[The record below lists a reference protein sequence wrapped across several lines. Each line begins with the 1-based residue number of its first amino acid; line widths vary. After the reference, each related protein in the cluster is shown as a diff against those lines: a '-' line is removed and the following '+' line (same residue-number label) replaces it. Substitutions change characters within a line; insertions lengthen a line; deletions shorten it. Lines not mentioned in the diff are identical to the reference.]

1 MPARR
6 TPARRMTRWFAV
18 PLAAFVLSRLVTVF
32 AAFAV
37 RYFSHEDTVLDVF
50 TEKWDTGYYI
60 DIARDGYPSTVPDGP
75 SRLGFFPLFP
85 LLARWVALLP
95 GVSIPVAGLAVTLA
109 SGAAATLLVW
119 RLADRSFD
127 AAVADR
133 AALLFCFFPGSYALS
148 MVYAEGVFVLCAA
161 ACVLL
166 LEQRRWWLAAVVA
179 GIGSAARP
187 TGFVLAV
194 TCAFAVAVHWRRTR
208 EWKPLLS
215 VPVAGAGFVAFLAY
229 LQVHAGD
236 WMAYRRVQE
245 AGWDQGVDV
254 GTTTIRR
261 TVGFLVDPKDDLNI
275 LVSVV
280 VLLTILVLGWV
291 LVRTRPPG
299 VRVVYTVAVLA
310 PVVLSTTNTLT
321 ARSALSAFPLFIGL
335 AGRVRGEVAALLVG
349 VFAGVLA
356 VFVLLIGPTL
366 VLTP

>member
-1 MPARR
+1 M
-6 TPARRMTRWFAV
+6 
-18 PLAAFVLSRLVTVF
+18 
-32 AAFAV
+32 
-37 RYFSHEDTVLDVF
+37 DVF
-50 TEKWDTGYYI
+50 TQKWDAGYYI

-95 GVSIPVAGLAVTLA
+95 GVSIPVAGLAVTLL
-109 SGAAATLLVW
+109 SGAGATLLIW
-119 RLADRSFD
+119 RLAARRLDS
-127 AAVADR
+127 AVADR

-148 MVYAEGVFVLCAA
+148 MVYSEGVFILCAA
-161 ACVLL
+161 ACLLL
-166 LEQRRWWLAAVVA
+166 LEQQRWWLAALVA

-208 EWKPLLS
+208 DWKPFPS
-215 VPVAGAGFVAFLAY
+215 VPAAAAGFAAFLVY
-229 LQVHAGD
+229 LQVHVGD
-236 WMAYRRVQE
+236 WLAYRRVQE
-245 AGWDQGVDV
+245 AGWGQGVDI

-261 TVGFLVDPKDDLNI
+261 TATFLVDPVDDLNI
-275 LVSVV
+275 FVSVV
-280 VLLTILVLGWV
+280 VLFTVVGLGWL

-299 VRVVYTVAVLA
+299 VQVVYTVAVMA

-321 ARSALSAFPLFIGL
+321 ARSALSAFPLFIAL
-335 AGRVRGEVAALLVG
+335 AGRVRAEVAGAVLG
-349 VFAGVLA
+349 VFGAVLA